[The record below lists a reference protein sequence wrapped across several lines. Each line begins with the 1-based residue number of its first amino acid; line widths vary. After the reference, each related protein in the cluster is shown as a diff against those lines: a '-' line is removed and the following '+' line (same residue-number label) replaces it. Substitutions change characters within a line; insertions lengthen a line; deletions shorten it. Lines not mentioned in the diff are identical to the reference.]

1 MTEMSLSERLI
12 FLLLVVSFALGNLY
26 KVSFFSPDVRISPLD
41 ISVFLITI
49 VLLIKQS
56 SRLGGI
62 FLENKNILKPL
73 LIFCILAFISLVISI
88 FNFGMTTFLIGGMY
102 LVRFVFLGIFF
113 ICLKELFT
121 QKQLHKIMIALVG
134 VILITGLGQYLF
146 SPDVR
151 NLAVSEWDP
160 HYFRVVGT
168 LLDPGFMGE
177 LLLLSLIYLITQ
189 PLHNHRLN
197 AVFIFLTYITFSLTY
212 SRSSFLAAFGAVF
225 FYSYIKKSWKFLLI
239 GAAILSLTLIVLP
252 RAPGGEGVKLERTSS
267 ITARIL
273 NWKNSLTIISSN
285 PVLGVGFNTYRYAQK
300 QFGFLD
306 SNLWLK
312 SHAGAGADSSL
323 LFVAATTG
331 IIGLTLYL
339 VYLRS
344 FWVIGHQDITL
355 SLSLL
360 TLLNHSFFL
369 NSLFYPFILVW
380 LSVLTASVFKDYK

>member
-1 MTEMSLSERLI
+1 LRPFFLFSLIAFVSL
-12 FLLLVVSFALGNLY
+12 FL
-26 KVSFFSPDVRISPLD
+26 
-41 ISVFLITI
+41 SVF
-49 VLLIKQS
+49 
-56 SRLGGI
+56 RFGI
-62 FLENKNILKPL
+62 S
-73 LIFCILAFISLVISI
+73 A
-88 FNFGMTTFLIGGMY
+88 FLIGGMY
-102 LVRFVFLGIFF
+102 LARFVFLGLFF
-113 ICLKELFT
+113 VCLKTIFT
-121 QKQLHKIMIALVG
+121 NQHLRKL
-134 VILITGLGQYLF
+134 LITLGLVTLISGLGQYIF

-151 NLAVSEWDP
+151 SLEVSEWDP

-168 LLDPGFMGE
+168 LLDPGFIGE
-177 LLLLSLIYLITQ
+177 LLLLVIIYLFTQ
-189 PLHNHRLN
+189 PLNYRRLN
-197 AVFIFLTYITFSLTY
+197 VFLIVLTYIAFSLTY
-212 SRSSFLAAFGAVF
+212 SRSSFLAAFGALF

-239 GAAILSLTLIVLP
+239 GAAILSLTLVVLP

-331 IIGLTLYL
+331 IIGLMLYL

-344 FWVIGHQDITL
+344 FWVIGHKDLTL
-355 SLSLL
+355 RLSLL
-360 TLLNHSFFL
+360 TLLIHSFFL